1 MGLPNKL
8 TLAHLPTPVEK
19 LERLST
25 ALGKE
30 LYLKRDDFTGTDL
43 SGNKVRKLEFALQE
57 ALDQGAQVLLTCGGL
72 QSNHARA
79 TAVAAR
85 KLGLDCHLV
94 LRGRPQGPDHG
105 NLLLDQLLGCTFT
118 FMEPED
124 FNDGHLQ
131 VMATLKA
138 AYDEKGTPA
147 YVIPMGA
154 SNAIGTFGYAAAY
167 EEIRQQEDALAAPFD
182 TIVCAVGSGGTH
194 AGLVLGNVLG
204 GSRHRVVGV
213 PIAEDSH
220 FFEPLVTHLVTDCL
234 HQVAPQTALPH
245 QAVTFLDGYAGRGY
259 ALNTPEEL
267 DFIRHIAR
275 EEGFILDP
283 VYTGKAFRGLVTAIQ
298 KNAGIFAD
306 SQRIL
311 FIHTG
316 GLYGLFP
323 KSEEF
328 SF

>member
-1 MGLPNKL
+1 MGLPKKL
-8 TLAHLPTPVEK
+8 TLAHLPTPIEK
-19 LERLST
+19 LERLSAT
-25 ALGKE
+25 LGKE
-30 LYLKRDDFTGTDL
+30 LYLKRDDFTGMEL

-57 ALDQGAQVLLTCGGL
+57 ALEQGAKVLITCGGL

-147 YVIPMGA
+147 YLLPMGA

-167 EEIRQQEDALAAPFD
+167 EEIRLQEDTLEAPFD

-194 AGLVLGNVLG
+194 AGLVLGNMLG

-213 PIAEDSH
+213 PIAEDSRL
-220 FFEPLVTHLVTDCL
+220 FRPIVTQLTTECL
-234 HQVAPQTALPH
+234 DRVAPGTPLPSEKIS
-245 QAVTFLDGYAGRGY
+245 FLDGYGGRGY
-259 ALNTPEEL
+259 ALNTPEEMT
-267 DFIRHIAR
+267 FIRRIAR
-275 EEGFILDP
+275 DEGVFLDP
-283 VYTGKAFRGLVTAIQ
+283 VYTGKAFRGLVTEIEE
-298 KNAGIFAD
+298 NTGFFAD

-311 FIHTG
+311 FVHTG

-323 KSEEF
+323 KSPEF
-328 SF
+328 LF